1 MEEIIAQKKQLS
13 KVQRKND
20 NDELKGIFF
29 LYGKH
34 DSGKSSAL
42 AWLAFSLVYGGQG
55 INIVEQNYN
64 NLRNNLRA
72 TGHRKK
78 NTLAFPDIRVIVPY
92 KNTYIF
98 ISLYGDD
105 LKSIN
110 ANISFFEGK
119 LDYRKIYYLN
129 EMGLRHLNQTEQDY
143 YNKYSPSVFVSACF
157 YSQYVEAPLR
167 AFEIKNHRFTQMTSW
182 IQMPHTKIIN
192 NNSFDCKISKYGDLL
207 KKLIDESL
215 ILP

>member
-13 KVQRKND
+13 KVQRKN
-20 NDELKGIFF
+20 NNETLKGIFF

-42 AWLAFSLVYGGQG
+42 AWLAFSLVYGRQG
-55 INIVEQNYN
+55 INMVQQNYN
-64 NLRNNLRA
+64 CWRNALRA
-72 TGHRKK
+72 KGHKIK

-110 ANISFFEGK
+110 ATISFFEGK
-119 LDYRKIYYLN
+119 LDFRKIYYLDV
-129 EMGLRHLNQTEQDY
+129 MGLRLLNQTEQDF
-143 YNKYSPSVFVSACF
+143 YNKYYPSVFVSACF

-167 AFEIKNHRFTQMTSW
+167 VFEINNHRSTQMTSW

-192 NNSFDCKISKYGDLL
+192 NNSFDCKIRKYGDLL

-215 ILP
+215 KLP

>member
-13 KVQRKND
+13 KVQRKNN
-20 NDELKGIFF
+20 NDTLKGILF

-42 AWLAFSLVYGGQG
+42 AWLAFSLVYGRHAQ
-55 INIVEQNYN
+55 QNYN
-64 NLRNNLRA
+64 NWRNNLRA
-72 TGHRKK
+72 TGRRNN

-119 LDYRKIYYLN
+119 LDYRKIYYLDVS
-129 EMGLRHLNQTEQDY
+129 GLRHLDQTEQDY
-143 YNKYSPSVFVSACF
+143 YNKYSPSVIVSACF
-157 YSQYVEAPLR
+157 YTQFVEAPLR
-167 AFEIKNHRFTQMTSW
+167 VFEMNNHRFTQMTSW

-192 NNSFDCKISKYGDLL
+192 YNSFDYKIKKYGDLL
-207 KKLIDESL
+207 KKLIDGSL
-215 ILP
+215 LLP